1 MADDRLGAG
10 IIGRECQRRIAK
22 LLKQHQQVPGGTVEV
37 LSHVMRIDDKIA
49 RRLGH
54 ELAKPDGADRAE
66 RAWVIGACLDLDVG
80 AVEQRPVGHR
90 EPCAAQGA
98 VACIAQRRSL
108 DG

>member
-66 RAWVIGACLDLDVG
+66 RAWVIGALDLDVG